1 MEHQKPKGTLQSL
14 LILEWKWEDITIDFV
29 FGLSSGKRG
38 NDVILVV
45 VDQLTK
51 YVLLYLGK

>member
-1 MEHQKPKGTLQSL
+1 

-29 FGLSSGKRG
+29 FGLSRGKRG

-45 VDQLTK
+45 MDQLTK
-51 YVLLYLGK
+51 SILLLPMKMMDPADKLARL